1 MSTIYPSAIPFSI
14 KKVQIGPSGYS
25 LTCDQA
31 LFVFFWGGGGPRPR
45 GGGGGG
51 GLGKAEKKRFPLV
64 CQTKREEGHLIA
76 GYLLTSTYAP
86 YSDQTQESRDEA
98 RAYTMVVL
106 SGDVLLS

>member
-1 MSTIYPSAIPFSI
+1 MSTIYPSTIPFSI

-31 LFVFFWGGGGPRPR
+31 FFFFFLGGGGSAGGWVRE
-45 GGGGGG
+45 GGG
-51 GLGKAEKKRFPLV
+51 KKRFPLV

-86 YSDQTQESRDEA
+86 YSDQTRESRDED